1 MHRSTRPGKMTSSL
15 SDERLLFTS
24 DGPFIFDIGSNRGQ
38 DTMFYL
44 SLGYRVVAVDANF
57 EAVHSMNQSFAHY
70 ISNGALR
77 MVHAAVVA
85 NADRGRRPLR
95 FCSKPDSEHSHTE
108 LVSRMCAGT
117 ISVVPKVTCGSLLR
131 VFGQPTYMKVD
142 IEGHDMACVETIPA
156 SGIPRYISLE
166 VYPLPFDRMD
176 NVLLLLEQ
184 RGYIWFK
191 LAFQSIFCPA
201 VCPFGCGSGL
211 FGEDHGRGFT

>member
-44 SLGYRVVAVDANF
+44 SLGYRVVAVDANP
-57 EAVHSMNQSFAHY
+57 EAVRSMNQSFARH

-77 MVHAAVVA
+77 IVHAAVVA
-85 NADRGRRPLR
+85 DKDRKKRRLR
-95 FCSKPDSEHSHTE
+95 FCSKRESEHSHTE
-108 LVSRMCAGT
+108 LASRYCAGT
-117 ISVVPKVTCGSLLR
+117 TSVVRKVTCGSLLR
-131 VFGQPTYMKVD
+131 KFGQPTYMKID
-142 IEGHDMACVETIPA
+142 IEGHDMACIETIPS
-156 SGIPRYISLE
+156 SGMPRYISLE
-166 VYPLPFDRMD
+166 VHPLPFDRMD
-176 NVLLLLEQ
+176 NILLLLEQ